1 METFSQTSHEP
12 YNRHNYRLY
21 LKSGKVLNFEDY
33 DEAQAYWF
41 NYSQVPDYLDLIE
54 VIDKPKSKEKIKS
67 RGFGS

>member
-1 METFSQTSHEP
+1 
-12 YNRHNYRLY
+12 LY

-54 VIDKPKSKEKIKS
+54 VLDKPKSKEKVKG